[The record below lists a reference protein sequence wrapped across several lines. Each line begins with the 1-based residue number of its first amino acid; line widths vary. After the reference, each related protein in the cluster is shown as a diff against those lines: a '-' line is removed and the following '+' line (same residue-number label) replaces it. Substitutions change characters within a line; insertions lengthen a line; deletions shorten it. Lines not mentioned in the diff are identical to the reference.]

1 MIIPRAKSELLGDFE
16 IFEDQV
22 IRRGETGL
30 LCRGCQ
36 RSEGRMVSIKLLKE
50 AAHISPEDLQRCR
63 EESAA
68 IGVVNST
75 NIIPVVGSGYWKGR
89 PFFALEDVEGETL
102 AGYLQDGYRFSSAE
116 ILQVAEGV
124 GRALRAATDAGIVH
138 GAIRPS
144 SIFLTSAGIVMLT
157 GYGTLRSI
165 RSSSRSPASLG
176 SLRYLSPEQMRKEAP
191 SAASDLYSL
200 GVVLYELA
208 TGKTPFDGFEST
220 TSLMYQ
226 VSYVDPPST
235 RQAGSLIPLDLDRLI
250 LRCLQKNPED
260 RSSTPESFLA
270 DVASVRE
277 ALEKGE
283 APEYADDV
291 GDFDI
296 HEDQVIGEGGM
307 GTLYRGKQRSL
318 GRPVAIKV
326 IRGILTANP
335 DCLQRFRRE
344 AELLA
349 QVNDPSVVQ
358 VFGTG
363 SWKGRLFYAME
374 LVEGEDLASA
384 LAAGKTL
391 TTGEIL
397 DIAEGV
403 ARALKAAWAYRIIH
417 RDIKPSNILITP
429 DRKVKVADFGLAKSL
444 RFPRTDSQLIA
455 GTSDYIS
462 PEQAVGLNVDIR
474 TDLYSLGVVMF
485 ELVSGKPPFQSNES
499 FMGVIY
505 QHVHHP
511 PPRLREL
518 SPQVPEPLAELIH
531 RCLNKDP
538 KDRFQ
543 DPLHFLKELDLVRK
557 RVSACRAASPWRRLR
572 GILARKRRA
581 LLAEGGILVL
591 ILAGSV
597 GLRTGMSGGDPESEE
612 KAALRRAYGL
622 AMDMGDFATATS
634 LAEAGPGRGSREYRD
649 AEHGLRERRAT
660 FCLER
665 EDWQSAAALFDG
677 LESEASGSERSK
689 FERARRYCESLADA
703 RRCEGEGRVETALA
717 IYRQLLLQ
725 DPVHEAYLRQRIE
738 TLAKAAR

>member
-1 MIIPRAKSELLGDFE
+1 MNLPRTKSELLGDFD

-22 IRRGETGL
+22 IGKGETGV

-36 RSEGRMVSIKLLKE
+36 RSEGRMVSIKLLTEVAKIP
-50 AAHISPEDLQRCR
+50 AEDLRRYR
-63 EESAA
+63 EESEA
-68 IGVVNST
+68 IGVANSS

-89 PFFALEDVEGETL
+89 FFFALEEVEGETL
-102 AGYLQDGYRFSSAE
+102 SSYLQNGYRFSSAE
-116 ILQVAEGV
+116 ILQIAEGV
-124 GRALRAATDAGIVH
+124 GRALQAASDAGIVH

-144 SIFLTSAGIVMLT
+144 SILLTTGGKVMLA
-157 GYGTLRSI
+157 GFGTKRSTRI
-165 RSSSRSPASLG
+165 SPRSTTSMGA
-176 SLRYLSPEQMRKEAP
+176 LRYLSPEQMRKEP
-191 SAASDLYSL
+191 LSYASDLYSL
-200 GVVLYELA
+200 GIVLYELA
-208 TGKTPFDGFEST
+208 TGKTPFDGYEST
-220 TSLMYQ
+220 TSLLYQ
-226 VSYVDPPST
+226 VSYIDPPST
-235 RQAGSLIPLDLDRLI
+235 RLAGSLVPLDLDRLI
-250 LRCLQKNPED
+250 LRCLQKDPD
-260 RSSTPESFLA
+260 SRSNTPESFLA

-277 ALEKGE
+277 ALQKGE
-283 APEYADDV
+283 SPEHQDDV

-296 HEDQVIGEGGM
+296 YEDQVIGEGGM
-307 GTLYRGKQRSL
+307 GTLYKGKQRSL

-335 DCLQRFRRE
+335 DCIQRFRRE

-349 QVNDPSVVQ
+349 QVNDSSVVQ

-384 LAAGKTL
+384 LTAGKTL

-485 ELVSGKPPFQSNES
+485 ELVSGKPPFKSDES

-511 PPRLREL
+511 PPSLREI
-518 SPQVPEPLAELIH
+518 SPQVPEPLADFIH

-543 DPLHFLKELDLVRK
+543 DPAHFLRELDLVRERLCATRPRSPLSRAFRALGRQK
-557 RVSACRAASPWRRLR
+557 RT
-572 GILARKRRA
+572 
-581 LLAEGGILVL
+581 LLAEGAVLLL
-591 ILAGSV
+591 ILAASLAV
-597 GLRTGMSGGDPESEE
+597 WAGMGKQSQDS
-612 KAALRRAYGL
+612 AAYAAFRRAYQL
-622 AMDMGDFATATS
+622 AVDMGDYGTATT
-634 LAEAGPGRGSREYRD
+634 LAEEGPGRDSKDYRD
-649 AEHGLRERRAT
+649 AERLLRERRAT
-660 FCLER
+660 SCLQG
-665 EDWQSAAALFDG
+665 EDWEAAAKLFG
-677 LESEASGSERSK
+677 SLESESGGSERAK
-689 FERARRYCESLADA
+689 FARARKYCESLAEA
-703 RRCEGEGRVETALA
+703 RRCEAEGRVETAIA
-717 IYRQLLLQ
+717 CYRQLLSQ
-725 DPVHEAYLRQRIE
+725 EPVHEPYLRKRIE
-738 TLAKAAR
+738 ALEKGSR